1 MALFLSSFFL
11 EKNEAK
17 KASFLSNRSAFKG
30 VRNDK
35 AHYCVINKGIRMRVD
50 KWLSAVNVVK
60 RRTIATDMLKSGVV
74 LINGMKAKAS
84 KDVKIG
90 DKITIEYLKGAK
102 HYEVLQIPKTK
113 TIPKSQ
119 KEEFVKEL

>member
-1 MALFLSSFFL
+1 
-11 EKNEAK
+11 
-17 KASFLSNRSAFKG
+17 
-30 VRNDK
+30 
-35 AHYCVINKGIRMRVD
+35 MRVD

-74 LINGMKAKAS
+74 MINEMKAKAS

-90 DKITIEYLKGAK
+90 DKVTITYLKGPK
-102 HYEVLQIPKTK
+102 SYEVLQIPTTK

-119 KEEFVKEL
+119 KDEYVREL